1 MSSEEYHQSPFE
13 ARPAQSS
20 LPRRRLQFPDPA
32 SQQYSSSE
40 SANPSSVRNGS
51 ARRRVVSVDGKYGYN
66 GVAPVKPRRRPI
78 SLIGTVPET
87 SREAGN
93 TSLSA
98 DDLSLGTFSDEYDL
112 YPRLIQEV
120 QRAIKLK
127 ARREARAKASPGG
140 PRSQASSRSSL
151 HQPFH
156 LIPPPMRVPADIDFA
171 PSTSTPAKTDIT
183 NVHPVP
189 TSLDGGNTLDWSVHT
204 ADEEEK
210 EEKRWKLMLSKKKG
224 KEKETLL
231 NQSDLV
237 KQENQFVEGLRRIR
251 TSASPQTLHKA
262 AITNEQLTQRYSFL
276 QARVANGSNLLDVA
290 RWYGG
295 QHESI
300 RSAMEQSQPFV
311 WLKHLDK
318 PKKERDKDKP
328 RPPWNLTAL
337 TLDAYTRA
345 HNIHS
350 ITEEPS
356 SPASSPRTSHS
367 VPYQSA
373 PFSFPSRS
381 ASRFSLKPSLNQRF
395 SPESNGRV
403 SFEPL
408 IESLRGSLDHR
419 SRRSIDSA
427 YSSNYSSASG
437 LPGASPVNLKPQ
449 ASESEGSSA
458 PHSSSSHEDNHAKK
472 PGRYPVMD
480 LNDPAEMP
488 NIRVTNHSRSHSR
501 EPQSQ
506 SPDLTDVPLNIIP
519 PSDEGTPDPEMR
531 AAMAKSSPFIQQRA
545 LPRRILARRSLPST
559 RKESQDSQKRHATQE
574 RTRREYEQKAQLL
587 ESTMSQNSRLRQL
600 LHRVAGNV
608 KEYENVQSSISRA
621 LGLPY
626 KSLPQEVLDA
636 FSHDPAAVTG
646 STRRLRGYRAVDDIH
661 KRLRKQQET
670 LQNYLSESGNSGKL
684 ETSGSIFDDSISSL
698 LTTITALE
706 GHRNEI
712 YVQARNVT
720 EVLQRVQVLHAETKS
735 DYNAALAHTSVV
747 YPELSTIVTLEES
760 YRDQYQQ
767 FWEVGMNLL
776 TFLLDTITPFWRTYG
791 KRIGDD
797 VMDFLIIPLYR
808 NEFTGEAKR
817 YPIKRI
823 PKRSFMH
830 WVYSALFFWGSTAV
844 TFLQIRTALSSTAH
858 FRLEL
863 IEHDGLRYIALPF
876 FWIGIIL
883 QWIAV
888 LTEIAVVLTQLGVL
902 FWWICWFVRLVD

>member
-1 MSSEEYHQSPFE
+1 MSSEEYHISPFE
-13 ARPAQSS
+13 ARPAQS

-32 SQQYSSSE
+32 PQQYSSSE
-40 SANPSSVRNGS
+40 SVNRHSAANGT
-51 ARRRVVSVDGKYGYN
+51 RRRVVSVDGKYGYA
-66 GVAPVKPRRRPI
+66 GVP
-78 SLIGTVPET
+78 S
-87 SREAGN
+87 
-93 TSLSA
+93 
-98 DDLSLGTFSDEYDL
+98 
-112 YPRLIQEV
+112 
-120 QRAIKLK
+120 
-127 ARREARAKASPGG
+127 ARRDARYRASPGQ
-140 PRSQASSRSSL
+140 RSQTSSRSSL
-151 HQPFH
+151 PQHFS
-156 LIPPPMRVPADIDFA
+156 LVPPPFNVASEINFA
-171 PSTSTPAKTDIT
+171 PSTSAGAKTDVT
-183 NVHPVP
+183 NAHPVP
-189 TSLDGGNTLDWSVHT
+189 TSLDGGNTLDWSVHP
-204 ADEEEK
+204 AEEEEK
-210 EEKRWKLMLSKKKG
+210 EEKKWKLTLSKKKG

-231 NQSDLV
+231 SSSDLV
-237 KQENQFVEGLRRIR
+237 KQENQFVDNLRRIR
-251 TSASPQTLHKA
+251 NEASPQTLHKA
-262 AITNEQLTQRYSFL
+262 AITNEQLGLRYSFL
-276 QARVANGSNLLDVA
+276 GGGVANNSNFLDVV
-290 RWYGG
+290 RWYGSLPDMTRG
-295 QHESI
+295 
-300 RSAMEQSQPFV
+300 AMEQAQPFV

-318 PKKERDKDKP
+318 AKNKDLDKDKP
-328 RPPWNLTAL
+328 RSPWNFTSL
-337 TLDAYTRA
+337 TLDQYVRA

-350 ITEEPS
+350 ISEEPS

-367 VPYQSA
+367 VPSHSA
-373 PFSFPSRS
+373 PFAFPSRA
-381 ASRFSLKPSLNQRF
+381 ASRYSLKPSLNQRL

-408 IESLRGSLDHR
+408 IESLRGSLDHQ

-427 YSSNYSSASG
+427 YSSTYSSASG
-437 LPGASPVNLKPQ
+437 LPGSSPIATKRPI
-449 ASESEGSSA
+449 SESEVSSA
-458 PHSSSSHEDNHAKK
+458 PHSSSGHEDSSRAKQ

-480 LNDPAEMP
+480 LSSDPSETP
-488 NIRVTNHSRSHSR
+488 NIRITYSRSHSQ

-519 PSDEGTPDPEMR
+519 PSDEGTPDPEIR
-531 AAMAKSSPFIQQRA
+531 SALSKSSPFIPHRA

-559 RKESQDSQKRHATQE
+559 RKESQDSQKRHANLE

-587 ESTMSQNSRLRQL
+587 ESTMTQNSRLRQL

-608 KEYENVQSSISRA
+608 KEYENVQCNISRA

-670 LQNYLSESGNSGKL
+670 LQNYLSDTGNSGRL

-706 GHRNEI
+706 GHRNDI
-712 YVQARNVT
+712 YVQARGVT

-767 FWEVGMNLL
+767 FWEFGMNML

-817 YPIKRI
+817 YPIKRL
-823 PKRSFMH
+823 PRRSFMH
-830 WVYSALFFWGSTAV
+830 WIYQAMFFCGSTAITLV
-844 TFLQIRTALSSTAH
+844 QIRTALSSTAH

-863 IEHDGLRYIALPF
+863 IDHDGLRYLMLPF

-888 LTEIAVVLTQLGVL
+888 LTEIAVVLTQLGVV
-902 FWWICWFVRLVD
+902 FWWMCWFVRLVD